1 MKAEARTD
9 IEQNEAQ
16 LIKVFQELMGLYS
29 VSIKSNSKA
38 CVQDAIEFYNREM
51 DDERQ
56 GYYLEKL
63 GTLNEEIRGIIERS
77 NRKQQRA

>member
-29 VSIKSNSKA
+29 VSIK
-38 CVQDAIEFYNREM
+38 I
-51 DDERQ
+51 
-56 GYYLEKL
+56 
-63 GTLNEEIRGIIERS
+63 
-77 NRKQQRA
+77 

>member
-1 MKAEARTD
+1 
-9 IEQNEAQ
+9 
-16 LIKVFQELMGLYS
+16 
-29 VSIKSNSKA
+29 
-38 CVQDAIEFYNREM
+38 VQDAIEFYNREM